1 MPGVTIE
8 VTFDDAKVRAA
19 LNRLVA
25 AGRDLTPLMRE
36 IGEHL
41 LTTTRERFV
50 TQTAPDGTPW
60 TPLSETTKRRK
71 RRNKDKVLTERGF
84 LRGNLTFQAGSDE
97 VLVGSPSIYA
107 GTQQFG
113 AKKGAF
119 GSTSKGAPIPWGDI
133 PARPFLGLSH
143 DDETEIGHLVIDY
156 LNEQLS

>member
-19 LNRLVA
+19 LNRLIA

-41 LTTTRERFV
+41 LTTTREHFV

>member
-19 LNRLVA
+19 LNRLIA